1 MICGQHRQRKSKMSK
16 IEKVTRLSRGQS
28 QTGQTVMSGSSAT
41 TTGEAEPRGRSRTRR
56 SVKRPRLL
64 KDFVTDISPERGIS
78 AGMTTKH

>member
-1 MICGQHRQRKSKMSK
+1 MA
-16 IEKVTRLSRGQS
+16 E
-28 QTGQTVMSGSSAT
+28 VMSGEAAT

-56 SVKRPRLL
+56 SVKRPRFF